1 VTVMRLTLR
10 HGPEVGLGEEGGVS
24 RSRREFSNENCCLL
38 CSWHFFFV
46 ARLVLFHSKCHS
58 ITLIAELDYCVP
70 LPGWCVTLWEVGGV
84 MQLAFW
90 QDMSSST
97 LNAIRSRRSRA
108 RLVRTAPRPSDAS
121 ATHLLSICTYPLATI
136 YA

>member
-1 VTVMRLTLR
+1 MRLALR
-10 HGPEVGLGEEGGVS
+10 HGPEVGLGKEGGGVTLS
-24 RSRREFSNENCCLL
+24 EGGARTGTVACYAAGI
-38 CSWHFFFV
+38 FFFWPDLSSSTL
-46 ARLVLFHSKCHS
+46 RCHS
-58 ITLIAELDYCVP
+58 VTLIAELARRAP
-70 LPGWCVTLWEVGGV
+70 LPGRCVTLWEVGGV

-108 RLVRTAPRPSDAS
+108 RLARTAPRPSGAS
-121 ATHLLSICTYPLATI
+121 ATHLLSICTYPLTTI